1 MELQK
6 LKNQIKEN
14 ALSGFYI
21 LAGEEDYLKKY
32 YLGEIRK
39 TVLSDGGFDVF
50 NHTAYDSTDFNF
62 ASLREAILA
71 PPMMSEYKLIEW
83 KYANLNALKP
93 SEIKTL
99 CEIAELKNE
108 CPYAIFVIMTS
119 SEGFD
124 TGRDSK
130 PTKLAK
136 TLSEH
141 FEIVKFERSSDAS
154 LASWIKKH
162 FEAEGIGVTLQSV
175 NALIFR
181 TGHSME
187 MLNNEIHKLSAY
199 IKQNGR
205 DTLTEGDVEALASAN
220 AEFDAFALGNAI
232 VEKNTKS
239 AFLVLEDLKARKT
252 EPSVILSMLERVYCD
267 LLSVSLLLDEG
278 KNASDIE
285 KLLNF
290 FPYKTKRYIANAKR
304 VGTKSLSD
312 ALTRL
317 QRIDASSKLGGMLGF
332 TAIEIFI
339 TQNI

>member
-1 MELQK
+1 MELQR

-32 YLGEIRK
+32 YLGEMRK
-39 TVLSDGGFDVF
+39 TVLGDELDIF
-50 NHTAYDSTDFNF
+50 NYTSYDSTELDF
-62 ASLREAILA
+62 ASLREALLA

-99 CEIAELKNE
+99 CDIARLKSE
-108 CPYAIFVIMTS
+108 CPYAVFVIMTS
-119 SEGFD
+119 SDGFD
-124 TGRDSK
+124 TGRDSS

-136 TLSEH
+136 TLSEY
-141 FEIVKFERSSDAS
+141 FEIVKFDRSGDAS

-162 FEAEGIGVTLQSV
+162 FEAEGVGVTLQSV

-187 MLNNEIHKLSAY
+187 MLNNEIAKLSAY

-205 DTLTEGDVEALASAN
+205 DTLTEWDVENLASAN

-232 VEKNTKS
+232 VEKN
-239 AFLVLEDLKARKT
+239 AQAALLVLESLKARKT
-252 EPSVILSMLERVYCD
+252 EPSIILSMLEKVYCD
-267 LLSVSLLLDEG
+267 LLSVSLLIDEG

-285 KLLNF
+285 KLLKF
-290 FPYKTKRYIANAKR
+290 FPYKTKRYIASAKR
-304 VGTKSLSD
+304 VSTRSLSD

-317 QRIDASSKLGGMLGF
+317 QKIDAASKQGGRLGF